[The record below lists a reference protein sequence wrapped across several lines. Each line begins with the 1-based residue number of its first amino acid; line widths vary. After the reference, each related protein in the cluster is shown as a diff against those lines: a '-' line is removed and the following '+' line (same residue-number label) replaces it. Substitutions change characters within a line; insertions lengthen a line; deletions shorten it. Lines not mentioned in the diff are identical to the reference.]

1 MFIPKRLLCNRIF
14 LLVCLNLIVFNSFSQ
29 VGIGT
34 VSPNASSMLDISSN
48 SRGIL
53 IPRMTT
59 VQRDAITSPPEGLN
73 IYNLTTKK
81 TNIYS
86 NGVWKSLAFENVSN
100 LVYVYS
106 MADLPTPAGAVISL
120 DGTKMYI
127 FSGFVDIS
135 PNYIVM
141 NGAGLRGIDPQKD
154 GVMSSVNGAVLRSV
168 NTDIFIQDL
177 AVLPAS
183 ASTKAYD
190 FSDTTGTKFCNLF
203 SGNSVVEIGIP
214 SLGVGNISGF
224 KAITIVKNY
233 WNTRDGLKVGG
244 TVGKFAS
251 TLNFITGISAG
262 SGIEFLSSLVI
273 NDIDLSS
280 NYFIYTGQTG
290 IKVNAGATVDR
301 ARLTSNMFRGV
312 ATPLTGVDSYSP
324 GWRMQQNTN
333 IPDSRAY
340 SFMYFNGNATAT
352 SLPVS
357 GTFYKV
363 AGTTT
368 TIKQQR
374 FTAGNNR
381 ITYTGKEPLVGRVL
395 VTIAGR
401 APANSSEFSIA
412 LAKNGGAI
420 LLPTT
425 STGVMTNNQAFQM
438 TFITEVD
445 MVTTDFIEVFV
456 RSNNTNATTLTVSD
470 MQFQV
475 ID

>member
-1 MFIPKRLLCNRIF
+1 
-14 LLVCLNLIVFNSFSQ
+14 
-29 VGIGT
+29 
-34 VSPNASSMLDISSN
+34 
-48 SRGIL
+48 
-53 IPRMTT
+53 
-59 VQRDAITSPPEGLN
+59 
-73 IYNLTTKK
+73 
-81 TNIYS
+81 
-86 NGVWKSLAFENVSN
+86 
-100 LVYVYS
+100 
-106 MADLPTPAGAVISL
+106 
-120 DGTKMYI
+120 
-127 FSGFVDIS
+127 
-135 PNYIVM
+135 
-141 NGAGLRGIDPQKD
+141 
-154 GVMSSVNGAVLRSV
+154 SSVNGAVLRSV